1 MNDNNGAL
9 SGLKI
14 VACSTAQAG
23 TVPYML
29 MADLGAEVIKI
40 ETPGKG
46 DMNRKSGFLV
56 GSTGSFFE
64 TNNRG
69 VKSLTLNLK
78 SEQGQKILHKL
89 IKDADIFGQNFRPGV
104 AEKLNFDYQTL
115 SKINPK
121 IVYASV
127 SAYGPDA
134 PDGHLPG
141 TDAVGQALSGIAEAY
156 SIPGNNLRTG
166 VASVADESCAILTF
180 GGILAAYI
188 NAQKTGKGQKLETSL
203 VGSAFRLL
211 GWTMTTAM
219 WSDRPPI
226 TGARIN
232 GTRERPGIAACFN
245 DIDEKPFALQLDPN
259 AWEKAMKALGFY
271 EILKTENLI
280 DLGQAF
286 ESDDK
291 KNKILNKLAELF
303 STNKRDHWI
312 SILRSGDMIST
323 HVNTMLEASNDPN
336 LTENNYVTE
345 VWYPELNKNMKVHG
359 TPWKFTKT
367 PANIKIAPKLG
378 EHNSEILVKLGYS
391 KEEIRNLIPLSFDNS
406 SSQFKK
412 VALALG
418 KTSLSITGAI

>member
-1 MNDNNGAL
+1 MNEINGAL

-46 DMNRKSGFLV
+46 DNNRGSGYLM

-78 SEQGQKILHKL
+78 SDKGQKILHDL
-89 IKDADIFGQNFRPGV
+89 VKDADIFGQNFRPGV
-104 AEKLNFDYQTL
+104 AEKLNFDYETL

-219 WSDRPPI
+219 WSNRPPI

-245 DIDEKPFALQLDPN
+245 DVDGKPFALQLDPDD
-259 AWEKAMKALGFY
+259 WQEAMKELNFFDV
-271 EILKTENLI
+271 LQKENLI
-280 DLGQAF
+280 DLGLAF
-286 ESDDK
+286 ESDEK
-291 KNKILNKLAELF
+291 KTQILSKLAELF

-312 SILRSGDMIST
+312 SILRNADMIST

-336 LTENNYVTE
+336 LKENNYVTE

-359 TPWKFTKT
+359 TPWKFSKT
-367 PANIKIAPKLG
+367 PANIKRAPKLG
-378 EHNSEILVKLGYS
+378 EHNSELLNKLGYS
-391 KEEIRNLIPLSFDNS
+391 EKDIQNLIEDKIIRFLSFH
-406 SSQFKK
+406 QQIF
-412 VALALG
+412 
-418 KTSLSITGAI
+418 

>member
-1 MNDNNGAL
+1 MNEINGAL

-46 DMNRKSGFLV
+46 DNNRGSGYLM

-78 SEQGQKILHKL
+78 SDKGQKILHDL
-89 IKDADIFGQNFRPGV
+89 VKDADIFGQNFRPGV
-104 AEKLNFDYQTL
+104 AEKLNFDYETL

-219 WSDRPPI
+219 WSNKPPI

-245 DIDEKPFALQLDPN
+245 DIDGKPFALQLDPDD
-259 AWEKAMKALGFY
+259 WKEAMKELNFFDVL
-271 EILKTENLI
+271 EKDNLI
-280 DLGQAF
+280 DLGLAF
-286 ESDDK
+286 ESDEK
-291 KNKILNKLAELF
+291 KTEILNKLAELF

-312 SILRSGDMIST
+312 SILRNADMIST

-336 LTENNYVTE
+336 LKENNYVTE

-359 TPWKFTKT
+359 TPWKFSKT
-367 PANIKIAPKLG
+367 PANIKRAPKLG
-378 EHNSEILVKLGYS
+378 EHNSELLSKLGYS
-391 KEEIRNLIPLSFDNS
+391 DDEIQNLTEDKI
-406 SSQFKK
+406 
-412 VALALG
+412 
-418 KTSLSITGAI
+418 I

>member
-1 MNDNNGAL
+1 MSEINGAL

-46 DMNRKSGFLV
+46 DNNRNSGFLE
-56 GSTGSFFE
+56 GEIGSFFE

-78 SEQGQKILHKL
+78 SENGQKILHSL
-89 IKDADIFGQNFRPGV
+89 IKDADVFGQNFRPGV
-104 AEKLNFDYQTL
+104 AEKLNFDYETL

-219 WSDRPPI
+219 WSNRPPI

-245 DIDEKPFALQLDPN
+245 DINGKPFALQLDPDD
-259 AWEKAMKALGFY
+259 WQEAMKALNFFD
-271 EILKTENLI
+271 ILTENGLI
-280 DLGQAF
+280 DLGLAF
-286 ESDDK
+286 ESEIK
-291 KNKILNKLAELF
+291 KTEILDKLAELF
-303 STNKRDHWI
+303 STDTRDNWI
-312 SILRSGDMIST
+312 SVLRKSDMIST

-336 LTENNYVTE
+336 IKENNYVTE

-359 TPWKFTKT
+359 TPWKFSKT
-367 PANIKIAPKLG
+367 PANIKRAPKLG
-378 EHNSEILVKLGYS
+378 EHNTEILSGLGYT
-391 KEEIRNLIPLSFDNS
+391 EDEIEI
-406 SSQFKK
+406 FKNDK
-412 VALALG
+412 
-418 KTSLSITGAI
+418 II

>member
-1 MNDNNGAL
+1 MSEINGAL

-46 DMNRKSGFLV
+46 DNNRGSGYLM

-78 SEQGQKILHKL
+78 SDKGQKILHDL
-89 IKDADIFGQNFRPGV
+89 VKDADIFGQNFRPGV
-104 AEKLNFDYQTL
+104 AEKLNFDYDTL

-219 WSDRPPI
+219 WSNRPPI

-245 DIDEKPFALQLDPN
+245 DVDGKPFALQLDPDD
-259 AWEKAMKALGFY
+259 WQEAMKELNFFDV
-271 EILKTENLI
+271 LQKENLI
-280 DLGQAF
+280 DLGLAF
-286 ESDDK
+286 ESDEK
-291 KNKILNKLAELF
+291 KTQILSKLAELF

-312 SILRSGDMIST
+312 SILRNADMIST

-336 LTENNYVTE
+336 LKENNYVTE

-359 TPWKFTKT
+359 TPWKFSKT
-367 PANIKIAPKLG
+367 PANIKRAPKLG
-378 EHNSEILVKLGYS
+378 EHNSELLNKLGYS
-391 KEEIRNLIPLSFDNS
+391 EKDVQNLIED
-406 SSQFKK
+406 K
-412 VALALG
+412 
-418 KTSLSITGAI
+418 II

>member
-1 MNDNNGAL
+1 MSEINGAL

-46 DMNRKSGFLV
+46 DNNRNSGFLE
-56 GSTGSFFE
+56 GEIGSFFE

-78 SEQGQKILHKL
+78 SEKGQKILHNL
-89 IKDADIFGQNFRPGV
+89 IKDADVFGQNFRPGV
-104 AEKLNFDYQTL
+104 AEKLNFDYETL

-219 WSDRPPI
+219 WSNRPPI

-232 GTRERPGIAACFN
+232 GTRKRPGIAACFN
-245 DIDEKPFALQLDPN
+245 DINGKPFALQLDPDD
-259 AWEKAMKALGFY
+259 WQEAMKALNFFD
-271 EILKTENLI
+271 ILKDSNLI
-280 DLGQAF
+280 DLGLAF
-286 ESDDK
+286 ESEIK
-291 KNKILNKLAELF
+291 KTEILDKLAELF
-303 STNKRDHWI
+303 STDTRDNWI
-312 SILRSGDMIST
+312 SVLRKADMIST

-336 LTENNYVTE
+336 IKENNYVTE
-345 VWYPELNKNMKVHG
+345 VWYPEVNKNMKVHG
-359 TPWKFTKT
+359 TPWKFSKT
-367 PANIKIAPKLG
+367 PANIKRAPKLG
-378 EHNSEILVKLGYS
+378 EHNSEILSGLGYN
-391 KEEIRNLIPLSFDNS
+391 KDEIENLKDD
-406 SSQFKK
+406 K
-412 VALALG
+412 V
-418 KTSLSITGAI
+418 I

>member
-1 MNDNNGAL
+1 MSEINGAL

-46 DMNRKSGFLV
+46 DNNRNSGFLEGEV
-56 GSTGSFFE
+56 GSFFE

-78 SEQGQKILHKL
+78 SENGQKILHSL
-89 IKDADIFGQNFRPGV
+89 IKDADVFGQNFRPGV
-104 AEKLNFDYQTL
+104 AEKLNFDYETL

-180 GGILAAYI
+180 GGILAAYL

-219 WSDRPPI
+219 WSKRPPI

-245 DIDEKPFALQLDPN
+245 DINGKPFALQLDPDD
-259 AWEKAMKALGFY
+259 WREAMKALNFFDV
-271 EILKTENLI
+271 LTENGLI
-280 DLGQAF
+280 DLGLAF
-286 ESDDK
+286 ESEK
-291 KNKILNKLAELF
+291 KKTEILDKLAKLF
-303 STNKRDHWI
+303 STDTRDNWI
-312 SILRSGDMIST
+312 SVLRKADMIST
-323 HVNTMLEASNDPN
+323 HVNTMLEASDDPN
-336 LTENNYVTE
+336 IKENNYVTE

-359 TPWKFTKT
+359 TPWKFSKT
-367 PANIKIAPKLG
+367 PANIKRAPKLG
-378 EHNSEILVKLGYS
+378 EHNSEILTDLGYT
-391 KEEIRNLIPLSFDNS
+391 KDEIENLKDD
-406 SSQFKK
+406 K
-412 VALALG
+412 V
-418 KTSLSITGAI
+418 I

>member
-1 MNDNNGAL
+1 MNEINGAL

-46 DMNRKSGFLV
+46 DNNRGSGYLM

-78 SEQGQKILHKL
+78 SDKGQKILHDL
-89 IKDADIFGQNFRPGV
+89 VKDADIFGQNFRPGV
-104 AEKLNFDYQTL
+104 AEKLNFDYETL

-219 WSDRPPI
+219 WSNKPPI

-245 DIDEKPFALQLDPN
+245 DIDGKPFALQLDPDD
-259 AWEKAMKALGFY
+259 WKEAMKELNFFDVL
-271 EILKTENLI
+271 EKDNLI
-280 DLGQAF
+280 DLGLAF
-286 ESDDK
+286 ESDEK
-291 KNKILNKLAELF
+291 KTEILNKLAELF

-312 SILRSGDMIST
+312 SILRNADMIST

-336 LTENNYVTE
+336 LKENNYVTE

-359 TPWKFTKT
+359 TPWKFSKT
-367 PANIKIAPKLG
+367 PANIKRAPKLG
-378 EHNSEILVKLGYS
+378 EHNSELLNNLGYS
-391 KEEIRNLIPLSFDNS
+391 DNEIQNLIKD
-406 SSQFKK
+406 K
-412 VALALG
+412 
-418 KTSLSITGAI
+418 II

>member
-1 MNDNNGAL
+1 MSEINGAL

-46 DMNRKSGFLV
+46 DNNRGSGYLM

-78 SEQGQKILHKL
+78 SDKGQKILHDL
-89 IKDADIFGQNFRPGV
+89 VKDADIFGQNFRPGV
-104 AEKLNFDYQTL
+104 AEKLNFDYDTL

-219 WSDRPPI
+219 WSNRPPI

-245 DIDEKPFALQLDPN
+245 DVDGKPFALQLDPDD
-259 AWEKAMKALGFY
+259 WQEAMKELNFFDV
-271 EILKTENLI
+271 LQKENLI
-280 DLGQAF
+280 DLGLAF
-286 ESDDK
+286 ESDEK
-291 KNKILNKLAELF
+291 KTQILSKLAELF

-312 SILRSGDMIST
+312 SILRNADMIST

-336 LTENNYVTE
+336 LKENNYVTE

-359 TPWKFTKT
+359 TPWKFSKT
-367 PANIKIAPKLG
+367 PANIKRAPKLG
-378 EHNSEILVKLGYS
+378 EHNSEILNKLGYS
-391 KEEIRNLIPLSFDNS
+391 EKDIQNLIED
-406 SSQFKK
+406 K
-412 VALALG
+412 
-418 KTSLSITGAI
+418 II

>member
-1 MNDNNGAL
+1 MSEINGAL

-46 DMNRKSGFLV
+46 DNNRNSGFLE
-56 GSTGSFFE
+56 GEIGSFFE

-78 SEQGQKILHKL
+78 SENGQKILHSL
-89 IKDADIFGQNFRPGV
+89 IKDADVFGQNFRPGV
-104 AEKLNFDYQTL
+104 AEKLNFDYETL

-219 WSDRPPI
+219 WSNRPPI

-245 DIDEKPFALQLDPN
+245 DINGKPFALQLDPDD
-259 AWEKAMKALGFY
+259 WQEAMRALNFFD
-271 EILKTENLI
+271 ILTENGLI
-280 DLGQAF
+280 DLGLAF
-286 ESDDK
+286 ESEIK
-291 KNKILNKLAELF
+291 KTEILDKLAELF
-303 STNKRDHWI
+303 STDTRDNWI
-312 SILRSGDMIST
+312 SVLRKADMIST

-336 LTENNYVTE
+336 IKENNYVTE

-359 TPWKFTKT
+359 TPWKFSKT
-367 PANIKIAPKLG
+367 PANIKRAPKLG
-378 EHNSEILVKLGYS
+378 EHNTEILSGLGYT
-391 KEEIRNLIPLSFDNS
+391 KDEIESFKDN
-406 SSQFKK
+406 K
-412 VALALG
+412 
-418 KTSLSITGAI
+418 II

>member
-1 MNDNNGAL
+1 MSEINGAL

-46 DMNRKSGFLV
+46 DNNRNSGFLE
-56 GSTGSFFE
+56 GEIGSFFE

-78 SEQGQKILHKL
+78 SENGQKILHSL
-89 IKDADIFGQNFRPGV
+89 IKDADVFGQNFRPGV
-104 AEKLNFDYQTL
+104 AEKLNFDYETL

-219 WSDRPPI
+219 WSNRPPI

-245 DIDEKPFALQLDPN
+245 DINGKPFALQLDPDD
-259 AWEKAMKALGFY
+259 WQEAMKALNFFD
-271 EILKTENLI
+271 ILTENGLI
-280 DLGQAF
+280 DLGLAF
-286 ESDDK
+286 ESEIK
-291 KNKILNKLAELF
+291 KTEILDKLAELF
-303 STNKRDHWI
+303 STDTRDNWI
-312 SILRSGDMIST
+312 SILRKADMIST

-336 LTENNYVTE
+336 IKENNYVTE

-359 TPWKFTKT
+359 TPWKFSKT
-367 PANIKIAPKLG
+367 PANIKRAPKLG
-378 EHNSEILVKLGYS
+378 EHNTEILSGLGYT
-391 KEEIRNLIPLSFDNS
+391 KDEIEGFKDN
-406 SSQFKK
+406 K
-412 VALALG
+412 
-418 KTSLSITGAI
+418 II

>member
-1 MNDNNGAL
+1 MSEINGAL

-46 DMNRKSGFLV
+46 DNNRNSGFLEGEV
-56 GSTGSFFE
+56 GSFFE

-78 SEQGQKILHKL
+78 SENGQKILHSL
-89 IKDADIFGQNFRPGV
+89 IKDADVFGQNFRPGV
-104 AEKLNFDYQTL
+104 AEKLNFDYETL

-156 SIPGNNLRTG
+156 SIPGNNLKTG

-219 WSDRPPI
+219 WSNRPPI

-245 DIDEKPFALQLDPN
+245 DINGKPFALQLDPDD
-259 AWEKAMKALGFY
+259 WQEAMKALNFFD
-271 EILKTENLI
+271 ILTENGLI
-280 DLGQAF
+280 DLGLAF
-286 ESDDK
+286 ESEIK
-291 KNKILNKLAELF
+291 KTEILDKLAELF
-303 STNKRDHWI
+303 STDTRDNWI
-312 SILRSGDMIST
+312 SVLRKADMIST

-336 LTENNYVTE
+336 IKENNYVTE

-359 TPWKFTKT
+359 TPWKFSKT
-367 PANIKIAPKLG
+367 PANIKRAPKLG
-378 EHNSEILVKLGYS
+378 EHNSEILTGLGYT
-391 KEEIRNLIPLSFDNS
+391 KDAIENLKDD
-406 SSQFKK
+406 K
-412 VALALG
+412 V
-418 KTSLSITGAI
+418 I

>member
-1 MNDNNGAL
+1 MSEINGAL

-46 DMNRKSGFLV
+46 DNNRGSGYLM

-78 SEQGQKILHKL
+78 SDKGQKILHDL
-89 IKDADIFGQNFRPGV
+89 VKDADIFGQNFRPGV
-104 AEKLNFDYQTL
+104 AEKLNFDYDTL

-219 WSDRPPI
+219 WSNRPPI

-245 DIDEKPFALQLDPN
+245 DVDGNPFALQLDPDD
-259 AWEKAMKALGFY
+259 WQEAMRELNFFDVLQK
-271 EILKTENLI
+271 ENLI
-280 DLGQAF
+280 DLGLAF
-286 ESDDK
+286 ESDEK
-291 KNKILNKLAELF
+291 KTQILSKLAELF

-312 SILRSGDMIST
+312 SILRNADMIST

-336 LTENNYVTE
+336 LKENNYVTE

-359 TPWKFTKT
+359 TPWKFSKT
-367 PANIKIAPKLG
+367 PANIKRAPKLG
-378 EHNSEILVKLGYS
+378 EHNSELLNKLGYS
-391 KEEIRNLIPLSFDNS
+391 EKDIQNLIED
-406 SSQFKK
+406 K
-412 VALALG
+412 
-418 KTSLSITGAI
+418 II

>member
-1 MNDNNGAL
+1 MNEINGAL

-46 DMNRKSGFLV
+46 DNNRGSGYLM

-78 SEQGQKILHKL
+78 SDKGQKILHDL
-89 IKDADIFGQNFRPGV
+89 VKDADIFGQNFRPGV
-104 AEKLNFDYQTL
+104 AEKLNFDYETL

-156 SIPGNNLRTG
+156 SIPGYNLRTG

-219 WSDRPPI
+219 WSNKPPI

-245 DIDEKPFALQLDPN
+245 DIDGKPFALQLDPDD
-259 AWEKAMKALGFY
+259 WKEAMKELNFFDVL
-271 EILKTENLI
+271 EKDNLI
-280 DLGQAF
+280 DLGLAF
-286 ESDDK
+286 ESDEK
-291 KNKILNKLAELF
+291 KTEILNKLAELF

-312 SILRSGDMIST
+312 SILRNADMIST

-336 LTENNYVTE
+336 LKENNYVTE

-359 TPWKFTKT
+359 TPWKFSKT
-367 PANIKIAPKLG
+367 PANIKRAPKLG
-378 EHNSEILVKLGYS
+378 EHNSELLNKLGYS
-391 KEEIRNLIPLSFDNS
+391 DDEIQNLTENKI
-406 SSQFKK
+406 
-412 VALALG
+412 
-418 KTSLSITGAI
+418 I

>member
-1 MNDNNGAL
+1 MDEIIGAL

-46 DMNRKSGFLV
+46 DNNRNSGYLM
-56 GSTGSFFE
+56 GLTGSFFE

-78 SEQGQKILHKL
+78 SDKGQKILHDL
-89 IKDADIFGQNFRPGV
+89 VKDADIFGQNFRPGI
-104 AEKLNFDYQTL
+104 AEKLNFDYETL

-180 GGILAAYI
+180 GGILAAFI

-219 WSDRPPI
+219 WSNKPPI

-245 DIDEKPFALQLDPN
+245 DVDGKPFALQLDPDD
-259 AWEKAMKALGFY
+259 WQEAMKALNFFDVLEKG
-271 EILKTENLI
+271 NLI
-280 DLGQAF
+280 DLGLAF
-286 ESDDK
+286 ESDEK
-291 KNKILNKLAELF
+291 KTKILDKLAELF

-312 SILRSGDMIST
+312 SILRDADMIST

-336 LTENNYVTE
+336 LKENNYVTE
-345 VWYPELNKNMKVHG
+345 VWYPDLNKNMKVHG
-359 TPWKFTKT
+359 TPWKFSKT
-367 PANIKIAPKLG
+367 PANIKRAPKLG
-378 EHNSEILVKLGYS
+378 EHNSELLNKLGYS
-391 KEEIRNLIPLSFDNS
+391 NEEIQNLIED
-406 SSQFKK
+406 K
-412 VALALG
+412 
-418 KTSLSITGAI
+418 II

>member
-1 MNDNNGAL
+1 MNEINGAL

-46 DMNRKSGFLV
+46 DNNRGSGYLM

-78 SEQGQKILHKL
+78 SDKGQKILHDL
-89 IKDADIFGQNFRPGV
+89 VKDADIFGQNFRPGV
-104 AEKLNFDYQTL
+104 AEKLNFDYETL

-219 WSDRPPI
+219 WSNKPPI

-245 DIDEKPFALQLDPN
+245 DIDGKPFALQLDPDD
-259 AWEKAMKALGFY
+259 WKEAMKELNFFDVL
-271 EILKTENLI
+271 ERDNLI
-280 DLGQAF
+280 DLGLAF
-286 ESDDK
+286 ESDEK
-291 KNKILNKLAELF
+291 KTEILNKLAELF

-312 SILRSGDMIST
+312 SILRNADMIST

-336 LTENNYVTE
+336 LKENNYVTD

-359 TPWKFTKT
+359 TPWKFSKT
-367 PANIKIAPKLG
+367 PANIKRAPKLG
-378 EHNSEILVKLGYS
+378 EHNSELLNKLGYS
-391 KEEIRNLIPLSFDNS
+391 DDEIQNLTEDKI
-406 SSQFKK
+406 
-412 VALALG
+412 
-418 KTSLSITGAI
+418 I

>member
-1 MNDNNGAL
+1 MSEINGAL

-46 DMNRKSGFLV
+46 DNNRNSGFLE
-56 GSTGSFFE
+56 GEIGSFFE

-78 SEQGQKILHKL
+78 SENGQKILHSL
-89 IKDADIFGQNFRPGV
+89 IKDADVFGQNFRPGV
-104 AEKLNFDYQTL
+104 AEKLNFDYETL

-219 WSDRPPI
+219 WSNRPPI

-245 DIDEKPFALQLDPN
+245 DINGKPFALQLDPDD
-259 AWEKAMKALGFY
+259 WQQAMKALNFFD
-271 EILKTENLI
+271 ILTENGLI
-280 DLGQAF
+280 DLGLAF
-286 ESDDK
+286 ESEIK
-291 KNKILNKLAELF
+291 KTEILDKLAELF
-303 STNKRDHWI
+303 STDTRDNWI
-312 SILRSGDMIST
+312 SVLRKADMIST

-336 LTENNYVTE
+336 IKENNYVTE

-359 TPWKFTKT
+359 TPWKFSKT
-367 PANIKIAPKLG
+367 PANIKRAPKLG
-378 EHNSEILVKLGYS
+378 EHNTEILSGLGYT
-391 KEEIRNLIPLSFDNS
+391 KNEIESFKDD
-406 SSQFKK
+406 K
-412 VALALG
+412 V
-418 KTSLSITGAI
+418 I

>member
-1 MNDNNGAL
+1 MSEINGAL

-46 DMNRKSGFLV
+46 DNNRGSGYLM

-64 TNNRG
+64 MNNRG

-78 SEQGQKILHKL
+78 SDKGQKILHDL
-89 IKDADIFGQNFRPGV
+89 VKDADIFGQNFRPGV
-104 AEKLNFDYQTL
+104 AEKLNFDYDTL

-219 WSDRPPI
+219 WSNRPPI

-245 DIDEKPFALQLDPN
+245 DVDGKPFALQLDPDD
-259 AWEKAMKALGFY
+259 WQEAMKELNFFDV
-271 EILKTENLI
+271 LQKENLI
-280 DLGQAF
+280 DLGLAF
-286 ESDDK
+286 ESDEK
-291 KNKILNKLAELF
+291 KTQILSKLAELF

-312 SILRSGDMIST
+312 SILRNDDMIST

-336 LTENNYVTE
+336 LQENNYVTD

-359 TPWKFTKT
+359 TPWKFSKT
-367 PANIKIAPKLG
+367 PANIKRAPKLG
-378 EHNSEILVKLGYS
+378 EHNSELLNKLGYS
-391 KEEIRNLIPLSFDNS
+391 EKDIQNLIED
-406 SSQFKK
+406 K
-412 VALALG
+412 
-418 KTSLSITGAI
+418 II

>member
-1 MNDNNGAL
+1 MSEINGAL

-46 DMNRKSGFLV
+46 DNNRNSGFLE
-56 GSTGSFFE
+56 GEIGSFFE

-78 SEQGQKILHKL
+78 SEKGQKILHSL
-89 IKDADIFGQNFRPGV
+89 IKDADVFGQNFRPGV
-104 AEKLNFDYQTL
+104 AEKLNFDYDTL
-115 SKINPK
+115 SSINPK

-219 WSDRPPI
+219 WSNRPPI

-245 DIDEKPFALQLDPN
+245 DINGKPFALQLDPDD
-259 AWEKAMKALGFY
+259 WQEAMKALNFFD
-271 EILKTENLI
+271 ILTENGLI
-280 DLGQAF
+280 DLGLAF
-286 ESDDK
+286 ESEIKKTEILDK
-291 KNKILNKLAELF
+291 LSELF
-303 STNKRDHWI
+303 STDTRDNWI
-312 SILRSGDMIST
+312 SVLRKADMIST

-336 LTENNYVTE
+336 IKENNYVTE

-359 TPWKFTKT
+359 TPWKFSKT
-367 PANIKIAPKLG
+367 PANIKRAPKLG
-378 EHNSEILVKLGYS
+378 EHNTEILSGLGYT
-391 KEEIRNLIPLSFDNS
+391 KDEIEG
-406 SSQFKK
+406 FKDDK
-412 VALALG
+412 
-418 KTSLSITGAI
+418 II

>member
-1 MNDNNGAL
+1 
-9 SGLKI
+9 
-14 VACSTAQAG
+14 
-23 TVPYML
+23 ML

-46 DMNRKSGFLV
+46 DNNRGSGYLM
-56 GSTGSFFE
+56 GSAGSFFE

-78 SEQGQKILHKL
+78 SDKGQKILHDL
-89 IKDADIFGQNFRPGV
+89 VKDADIFGQNFRPGV
-104 AEKLNFDYQTL
+104 AEKLNFDYETL

-188 NAQKTGKGQKLETSL
+188 NAQKTGRGQKLETSL

-219 WSDRPPI
+219 WSNKPPI

-245 DIDEKPFALQLDPN
+245 DIDGKPFALQLDPDD
-259 AWEKAMKALGFY
+259 WKEAMKELNFFDVL
-271 EILKTENLI
+271 EKDNLI
-280 DLGQAF
+280 DLGLAF
-286 ESDDK
+286 ESDEK
-291 KNKILNKLAELF
+291 KTEILNKLAELF

-312 SILRSGDMIST
+312 SILRNADMIST

-336 LTENNYVTE
+336 LKENNYVTE

-359 TPWKFTKT
+359 TPWKFSKT
-367 PANIKIAPKLG
+367 PANIKRAPKLG
-378 EHNSEILVKLGYS
+378 EHNSELLNKLGYS
-391 KEEIRNLIPLSFDNS
+391 DDEIQNLTEDKI
-406 SSQFKK
+406 
-412 VALALG
+412 
-418 KTSLSITGAI
+418 I

>member
-1 MNDNNGAL
+1 MSEIKGAL

-29 MADLGAEVIKI
+29 MADLGADVIKI

-46 DMNRKSGFLV
+46 DNNRNSGFLE
-56 GSTGSFFE
+56 GEIGSFFE

-69 VKSLTLNLK
+69 VKSLTVNLK
-78 SEQGQKILHKL
+78 SENGQKILHSL
-89 IKDADIFGQNFRPGV
+89 IKDADVFGQNFRPGV
-104 AEKLNFDYQTL
+104 AEKLNFDYDTL

-219 WSDRPPI
+219 WSNRPPI

-245 DIDEKPFALQLDPN
+245 DINGKPFALQLDPDD
-259 AWEKAMKALGFY
+259 WQEAMRALNFFD
-271 EILKTENLI
+271 ILAENGLI
-280 DLGQAF
+280 DLGLAF
-286 ESDDK
+286 ESEIKKTEILDK
-291 KNKILNKLAELF
+291 LSELF
-303 STNKRDHWI
+303 STDTRYNWI
-312 SILRSGDMIST
+312 SVLRKADMIST

-336 LTENNYVTE
+336 IKENNYVTE

-359 TPWKFTKT
+359 TPWKFSKT
-367 PANIKIAPKLG
+367 PANIKRAPKLG
-378 EHNSEILVKLGYS
+378 EHNTEILSGLGYT
-391 KEEIRNLIPLSFDNS
+391 KDEIEG
-406 SSQFKK
+406 FKDDK
-412 VALALG
+412 
-418 KTSLSITGAI
+418 II

>member
-1 MNDNNGAL
+1 MSEINGAL

-46 DMNRKSGFLV
+46 DNNRNSGFLE
-56 GSTGSFFE
+56 GEIGSFFE

-78 SEQGQKILHKL
+78 SENGQKILHSL
-89 IKDADIFGQNFRPGV
+89 IKDADVFGQNFRPGV
-104 AEKLNFDYQTL
+104 AEKLNFDYETL

-219 WSDRPPI
+219 WSNRPPI

-245 DIDEKPFALQLDPN
+245 DINGKPFALQLDPDD
-259 AWEKAMKALGFY
+259 WQEAMKALNFFD
-271 EILKTENLI
+271 ILTENGLI
-280 DLGQAF
+280 DLGLAF
-286 ESDDK
+286 ESEIK
-291 KNKILNKLAELF
+291 KTEILNKLAELF
-303 STNKRDHWI
+303 STDTRDNWI
-312 SILRSGDMIST
+312 SVLRKADMIST

-336 LTENNYVTE
+336 IKENNYVTE

-359 TPWKFTKT
+359 TPWKFSKT
-367 PANIKIAPKLG
+367 PANIKRAPKLG
-378 EHNSEILVKLGYS
+378 EHNTEILSGLGYT
-391 KEEIRNLIPLSFDNS
+391 EDEIES
-406 SSQFKK
+406 FKK
-412 VALALG
+412 D
-418 KTSLSITGAI
+418 KII

>member
-1 MNDNNGAL
+1 MSEINGAL

-46 DMNRKSGFLV
+46 DNNRNSGFLE
-56 GSTGSFFE
+56 GEIGSFFE

-78 SEQGQKILHKL
+78 SENGQKILHSL
-89 IKDADIFGQNFRPGV
+89 IKDADVFGQNFRPGV
-104 AEKLNFDYQTL
+104 AEKLNFDYETL

-219 WSDRPPI
+219 WSNRPPI

-245 DIDEKPFALQLDPN
+245 DINGKPFALQLDPDD
-259 AWEKAMKALGFY
+259 WQEAMKALNFFD
-271 EILKTENLI
+271 ILTENGLI
-280 DLGQAF
+280 DLGLAF
-286 ESDDK
+286 ESEIK
-291 KNKILNKLAELF
+291 KTEILDKLAELF
-303 STNKRDHWI
+303 STDTRDNWI
-312 SILRSGDMIST
+312 SVLRKADMIST

-336 LTENNYVTE
+336 IKENNYVTE

-359 TPWKFTKT
+359 TPWKFSKT
-367 PANIKIAPKLG
+367 PANIKRAPKLG
-378 EHNSEILVKLGYS
+378 EHNIEILSGLGYT
-391 KEEIRNLIPLSFDNS
+391 EDEIESFKND
-406 SSQFKK
+406 K
-412 VALALG
+412 
-418 KTSLSITGAI
+418 II

>member
-1 MNDNNGAL
+1 MSEINGAL

-46 DMNRKSGFLV
+46 DNNRNSGFLE
-56 GSTGSFFE
+56 GEIGSFFE

-78 SEQGQKILHKL
+78 SEKGQNILHSL
-89 IKDADIFGQNFRPGV
+89 IKDADVFGQNFRPGV
-104 AEKLNFDYQTL
+104 AEKLNFDYETL

-219 WSDRPPI
+219 WSNRPPI

-245 DIDEKPFALQLDPN
+245 DINGKPFALQLDPDD
-259 AWEKAMKALGFY
+259 WQEAMKALNFFD
-271 EILKTENLI
+271 ILTENGLI
-280 DLGQAF
+280 DLGLAF
-286 ESDDK
+286 ESEIK
-291 KNKILNKLAELF
+291 KTEILDKLAELF
-303 STNKRDHWI
+303 STDTRDNWI
-312 SILRSGDMIST
+312 SVLRKADMIST

-336 LTENNYVTE
+336 IKENNYVTE

-359 TPWKFTKT
+359 TPWKFSKT
-367 PANIKIAPKLG
+367 PANIKRAPKLG
-378 EHNSEILVKLGYS
+378 EHNTEILSGLGYT
-391 KEEIRNLIPLSFDNS
+391 KDEIEA
-406 SSQFKK
+406 FKDDK
-412 VALALG
+412 
-418 KTSLSITGAI
+418 II

>member
-1 MNDNNGAL
+1 MSEINGAL

-46 DMNRKSGFLV
+46 DNNRNSGFLE
-56 GSTGSFFE
+56 GEIGSFFE

-78 SEQGQKILHKL
+78 SEKGQKILHSL
-89 IKDADIFGQNFRPGV
+89 IKDADVFGQNFRPGV
-104 AEKLNFDYQTL
+104 AEKLNFDYETL

-219 WSDRPPI
+219 WSKRPPI

-245 DIDEKPFALQLDPN
+245 DIHGKPFALQLDPDD
-259 AWEKAMKALGFY
+259 WQEAMKALNFFDV
-271 EILKTENLI
+271 LSENGLI
-280 DLGQAF
+280 DLGLAF
-286 ESDDK
+286 ESEIK
-291 KNKILNKLAELF
+291 KTEILDKLAELF
-303 STNKRDHWI
+303 STDTRDNWI
-312 SILRSGDMIST
+312 SILRKADMIST
-323 HVNTMLEASNDPN
+323 HVNTMLEASDDPN
-336 LTENNYVTE
+336 IKENNYVTE

-359 TPWKFTKT
+359 TPWKFSKT
-367 PANIKIAPKLG
+367 PANIKRAPKLG
-378 EHNSEILVKLGYS
+378 EHNNEILSDLGYTNSEIESLK
-391 KEEIRNLIPLSFDNS
+391 DD
-406 SSQFKK
+406 K
-412 VALALG
+412 V
-418 KTSLSITGAI
+418 I

>member
-1 MNDNNGAL
+1 MSEINGAL

-46 DMNRKSGFLV
+46 DNNRGSGYLM

-78 SEQGQKILHKL
+78 SNKGQKILHDL
-89 IKDADIFGQNFRPGV
+89 VKDADIFGQNFRPGV
-104 AEKLNFDYQTL
+104 AEKLNFDYDTL

-188 NAQKTGKGQKLETSL
+188 SAQKTGKGQKLETSL

-219 WSDRPPI
+219 WSNRPPI

-245 DIDEKPFALQLDPN
+245 DIDGKPFALQLDPDD
-259 AWEKAMKALGFY
+259 WQEAMKELNFFDV
-271 EILKTENLI
+271 LQKENLI
-280 DLGQAF
+280 DLGLAF
-286 ESDDK
+286 ESDEK
-291 KNKILNKLAELF
+291 KTQILSKLAELF

-312 SILRSGDMIST
+312 SILRNADMIST

-336 LTENNYVTE
+336 LKENNYVTE

-359 TPWKFTKT
+359 TPWKFSKT
-367 PANIKIAPKLG
+367 PANIKRAPKLG
-378 EHNSEILVKLGYS
+378 EHNSELLNKLGYS
-391 KEEIRNLIPLSFDNS
+391 EKDIQNLIED
-406 SSQFKK
+406 K
-412 VALALG
+412 V
-418 KTSLSITGAI
+418 I

>member
-1 MNDNNGAL
+1 MNEINGAL

-46 DMNRKSGFLV
+46 DNNRNSGYLM

-78 SEQGQKILHKL
+78 SDKGQKILHDL
-89 IKDADIFGQNFRPGV
+89 VKDADIFGQNFRPGV
-104 AEKLNFDYQTL
+104 AEKLNFDYETL

-219 WSDRPPI
+219 WSNKPPI

-245 DIDEKPFALQLDPN
+245 DIDGKPFALQLDPDD
-259 AWEKAMKALGFY
+259 WKEAMKELNFFDVL
-271 EILKTENLI
+271 EKDNLI
-280 DLGQAF
+280 DLGLAF
-286 ESDDK
+286 ESDEK
-291 KNKILNKLAELF
+291 KTEILNKLAELF

-312 SILRSGDMIST
+312 SILRNADMIST

-336 LTENNYVTE
+336 LKENNYVTE
-345 VWYPELNKNMKVHG
+345 IWYPELNKNMKVHG
-359 TPWKFTKT
+359 TPWKFSKT
-367 PANIKIAPKLG
+367 PANIKRAPKLG
-378 EHNSEILVKLGYS
+378 EHNSELLNKLGYS
-391 KEEIRNLIPLSFDNS
+391 DDEIQNLTKDKI
-406 SSQFKK
+406 
-412 VALALG
+412 
-418 KTSLSITGAI
+418 I

>member
-1 MNDNNGAL
+1 
-9 SGLKI
+9 
-14 VACSTAQAG
+14 
-23 TVPYML
+23 

-46 DMNRKSGFLV
+46 DNNRNSGYLM

-78 SEQGQKILHKL
+78 SDKGQKILHDL
-89 IKDADIFGQNFRPGV
+89 VKDADIFGQNFRPGI
-104 AEKLNFDYQTL
+104 AEKLNFDYETL

-219 WSDRPPI
+219 WSNKPPI

-245 DIDEKPFALQLDPN
+245 DVDGKPFALQLDPDD
-259 AWEKAMKALGFY
+259 WQEAMKALNFFDVL
-271 EILKTENLI
+271 EKENLI
-280 DLGQAF
+280 DLGLAF
-286 ESDDK
+286 ESDEK
-291 KNKILNKLAELF
+291 KTKILDKLAELF

-312 SILRSGDMIST
+312 SILREADMIST

-336 LTENNYVTE
+336 LKENNYVTE

-359 TPWKFTKT
+359 TPWKFSKT
-367 PANIKIAPKLG
+367 PANIKRAPKLG
-378 EHNSEILVKLGYS
+378 EHNSELLNKLGYS
-391 KEEIRNLIPLSFDNS
+391 NEEIQNLIED
-406 SSQFKK
+406 K
-412 VALALG
+412 
-418 KTSLSITGAI
+418 II

>member
-1 MNDNNGAL
+1 MSEINGAL

-46 DMNRKSGFLV
+46 DNNRNSGFLE
-56 GSTGSFFE
+56 GEIGSFFE

-78 SEQGQKILHKL
+78 SEKGQKILHSL
-89 IKDADIFGQNFRPGV
+89 IKDADVFGQNFRPGV
-104 AEKLNFDYQTL
+104 AEKLHFDYDTL

-219 WSDRPPI
+219 WSNRPPI

-245 DIDEKPFALQLDPN
+245 DINGKPFALQLDPDD
-259 AWEKAMKALGFY
+259 WREAMKALNFFDV
-271 EILKTENLI
+271 LTENGLI
-280 DLGQAF
+280 DLGLAF
-286 ESDDK
+286 ESEK
-291 KNKILNKLAELF
+291 KKTEILDKLAELF
-303 STNKRDHWI
+303 STDTRDNWI
-312 SILRSGDMIST
+312 SVLRKADMIST

-336 LTENNYVTE
+336 IKENNYVTE

-359 TPWKFTKT
+359 TPWKFSKT
-367 PANIKIAPKLG
+367 PANIKRAPKLG
-378 EHNSEILVKLGYS
+378 EHNTEILSGLGYT
-391 KEEIRNLIPLSFDNS
+391 KDEIEG
-406 SSQFKK
+406 FKDDK
-412 VALALG
+412 
-418 KTSLSITGAI
+418 II

>member
-1 MNDNNGAL
+1 MSEINGAL

-23 TVPYML
+23 TVPYMF

-46 DMNRKSGFLV
+46 DNNRGSGYLM

-78 SEQGQKILHKL
+78 SDKGQKILHDL
-89 IKDADIFGQNFRPGV
+89 VKDADIFGQNFRPGV
-104 AEKLNFDYQTL
+104 AEKLNFDYDTL

-219 WSDRPPI
+219 WSNRPPI

-245 DIDEKPFALQLDPN
+245 DVDGKPFALQLDPDD
-259 AWEKAMKALGFY
+259 WQEAMKELNFFDV
-271 EILKTENLI
+271 LQKENLI
-280 DLGQAF
+280 DLGLAF
-286 ESDDK
+286 ESDEK
-291 KNKILNKLAELF
+291 KTQILSKLAELF

-312 SILRSGDMIST
+312 SILRNADMIST

-336 LTENNYVTE
+336 LRENNYVTE

-359 TPWKFTKT
+359 TPWKFSKT
-367 PANIKIAPKLG
+367 PANIKRAPKLG
-378 EHNSEILVKLGYS
+378 EHNSELLNKLGYS
-391 KEEIRNLIPLSFDNS
+391 EKDIQNLIQD
-406 SSQFKK
+406 K
-412 VALALG
+412 
-418 KTSLSITGAI
+418 II

>member
-1 MNDNNGAL
+1 MSEINGAL

-46 DMNRKSGFLV
+46 DNNRGSGYLM

-78 SEQGQKILHKL
+78 SDKGQKILHDL
-89 IKDADIFGQNFRPGV
+89 VKDADIFGQNFRPGV
-104 AEKLNFDYQTL
+104 AEKLNFDYNTL

-219 WSDRPPI
+219 WSNRPPI

-245 DIDEKPFALQLDPN
+245 DVDGKPFALQLDPDD
-259 AWEKAMKALGFY
+259 WQEAMKELNFFDALQ
-271 EILKTENLI
+271 KENLI
-280 DLGQAF
+280 DLGLAF
-286 ESDDK
+286 ESDEK
-291 KNKILNKLAELF
+291 KTQILSKLAELF

-312 SILRSGDMIST
+312 SILRNADMIST

-336 LTENNYVTE
+336 LKENNYVTE

-359 TPWKFTKT
+359 TPWKFSKT
-367 PANIKIAPKLG
+367 PANIKRAPKLG
-378 EHNSEILVKLGYS
+378 EHNSELLNKLGYS
-391 KEEIRNLIPLSFDNS
+391 EKDIQNLIED
-406 SSQFKK
+406 K
-412 VALALG
+412 
-418 KTSLSITGAI
+418 II

>member
-1 MNDNNGAL
+1 MSEINGAL

-46 DMNRKSGFLV
+46 DNNRGSGYLM

-78 SEQGQKILHKL
+78 SDKGQKILHDL
-89 IKDADIFGQNFRPGV
+89 VKDADIFGQNFRPGV
-104 AEKLNFDYQTL
+104 AEKLNFDYDTL

-219 WSDRPPI
+219 WSNRPPI

-245 DIDEKPFALQLDPN
+245 DVDGKPFALQLDPDD
-259 AWEKAMKALGFY
+259 WQEAMKELNFFDV
-271 EILKTENLI
+271 LQKENLI
-280 DLGQAF
+280 DLGLAF
-286 ESDDK
+286 ESDEK
-291 KNKILNKLAELF
+291 KTQILSKLAELF

-312 SILRSGDMIST
+312 SILRNADMIST

-336 LTENNYVTE
+336 LKENNYVTE

-359 TPWKFTKT
+359 TPWKFSKT
-367 PANIKIAPKLG
+367 PANIKRAPKLG
-378 EHNSEILVKLGYS
+378 EHNSELLNKLGYS
-391 KEEIRNLIPLSFDNS
+391 EKDLSLIH
-406 SSQFKK
+406 
-412 VALALG
+412 
-418 KTSLSITGAI
+418 I

>member
-1 MNDNNGAL
+1 MSEINGAL

-46 DMNRKSGFLV
+46 DNNRNSGFLE
-56 GSTGSFFE
+56 GEIGSFFE

-78 SEQGQKILHKL
+78 SENGQKILHSL
-89 IKDADIFGQNFRPGV
+89 IKDADVFGQNFRPGV
-104 AEKLNFDYQTL
+104 AEKLNFDYETL

-166 VASVADESCAILTF
+166 VSSVADESCAILTF

-219 WSDRPPI
+219 WSNRPPI

-245 DIDEKPFALQLDPN
+245 DINGKPFALQLDPDD
-259 AWEKAMKALGFY
+259 WQEAMKALNFFD
-271 EILKTENLI
+271 ILTENGLI
-280 DLGQAF
+280 DLGLAF
-286 ESDDK
+286 ESEIK
-291 KNKILNKLAELF
+291 KTEILDKLAELF
-303 STNKRDHWI
+303 STDTRDNWI
-312 SILRSGDMIST
+312 SVLRKADMIST

-336 LTENNYVTE
+336 IKENNYVTE

-359 TPWKFTKT
+359 TPWKFSKT
-367 PANIKIAPKLG
+367 PANIKRAPKLG
-378 EHNSEILVKLGYS
+378 EHNTEILSGLGYT
-391 KEEIRNLIPLSFDNS
+391 KDEIESFKDD
-406 SSQFKK
+406 K
-412 VALALG
+412 
-418 KTSLSITGAI
+418 II

>member
-1 MNDNNGAL
+1 MSEINGAL

-46 DMNRKSGFLV
+46 DNNRNSGFLE
-56 GSTGSFFE
+56 GEIGSFFE

-78 SEQGQKILHKL
+78 SEKGQKILHSL
-89 IKDADIFGQNFRPGV
+89 IKDADVFGQNFRPGV
-104 AEKLNFDYQTL
+104 AEKLNFDYETL

-219 WSDRPPI
+219 WSNRPPI

-245 DIDEKPFALQLDPN
+245 DINGKPFALQLDPDD
-259 AWEKAMKALGFY
+259 WQEAMKALNFFD
-271 EILKTENLI
+271 ILTENGLI
-280 DLGQAF
+280 DLGLAF
-286 ESDDK
+286 ESEIK
-291 KNKILNKLAELF
+291 KTEILDKLAELF
-303 STNKRDHWI
+303 STDTRDNWI
-312 SILRSGDMIST
+312 SVLRKADMIST

-336 LTENNYVTE
+336 IKENNYVTE

-359 TPWKFTKT
+359 TPWKFSKT
-367 PANIKIAPKLG
+367 PANIKRAPKLG
-378 EHNSEILVKLGYS
+378 EHNTEILSGLGYT
-391 KEEIRNLIPLSFDNS
+391 KDEIEA
-406 SSQFKK
+406 FKDDR
-412 VALALG
+412 
-418 KTSLSITGAI
+418 II

>member
-1 MNDNNGAL
+1 MNEINGAL

-46 DMNRKSGFLV
+46 DNNRGSGYLM

-78 SEQGQKILHKL
+78 SDKGQKILHDL
-89 IKDADIFGQNFRPGV
+89 VKDADIFGQNFRPGV
-104 AEKLNFDYQTL
+104 AEKLNFDYETL

-219 WSDRPPI
+219 WSNKPPI

-245 DIDEKPFALQLDPN
+245 DIDGKPFALQLDPDD
-259 AWEKAMKALGFY
+259 WKEAMKELNFFDVL
-271 EILKTENLI
+271 ERDNLI
-280 DLGQAF
+280 DLGLAF
-286 ESDDK
+286 ESDEK
-291 KNKILNKLAELF
+291 KTEILNKLAELF

-312 SILRSGDMIST
+312 SILRNADMIST

-336 LTENNYVTE
+336 LKENNYVTE

-359 TPWKFTKT
+359 TPWKFSKT
-367 PANIKIAPKLG
+367 PANIKRAPKLG
-378 EHNSEILVKLGYS
+378 EHNSELLSSLGYS
-391 KEEIRNLIPLSFDNS
+391 DEEIQDLIED
-406 SSQFKK
+406 K
-412 VALALG
+412 
-418 KTSLSITGAI
+418 II